1 MKVFII
7 TEGGKNIGFGHINRC
22 LSLYQAFEEKIGLE
36 FIVDRSMNIG
46 LLKE

>member
-7 TEGGKNIGFGHINRC
+7 TEGGRNISFGHITRC
-22 LSLYQAFEEKIGLE
+22 LSLYQAFKEKIRLE